1 MASYFSSITTS
12 SAISNLGTRL
22 SSLRRAIT
30 SGEESDDSD
39 NEDCSH
45 VSNALRAYYIEN
57 GRPFPPWLP
66 PDPKG
71 HAPAPARVIATTQL
85 PQGGYGQQ
93 PGAGAPAAG
102 RSGGLSDL
110 WGDSGSPQPPAAQ
123 TSSLRRGRAPP
134 SSHAQLHPPGPSGGL
149 SPRGHSPGT
158 SPMSRPLPSQRAG
171 SYQSIPSNR
180 SSMDGGPSAQERLR
194 ARLQGGR
201 SGSAQ
206 SGSRNEDGRYGSPVY
221 HDHVARKPLG
231 SPSGDRPWGPR

>member
-22 SSLRRAIT
+22 NSLRRAIT

-45 VSNALRAYYIEN
+45 VSNVLRAYYVEK

-71 HAPAPARVIATTQL
+71 HSQTPARMIATSQL
-85 PQGGYGQQ
+85 PQGGYGQS
-93 PGAGAPAAG
+93 PTATSFG

-110 WGDSGSPQPPAAQ
+110 WGDSGSSPQAPAAQ
-123 TSSLRRGRAPP
+123 TSSLRRGRAPA
-134 SSHAQLHPPGPSGGL
+134 SSGQLSVSPGSSGRL
-149 SPRGHSPGT
+149 SPRGPSPAA
-158 SPMSRPLPSQRAG
+158 SRPLPSQRAG
-171 SYQSIPSNR
+171 SFQSVPSHR
-180 SSMDGGPSAQERLR
+180 TSMDGGPSAQERLR

-206 SGSRNEDGRYGSPVY
+206 SAPLTAKNEDPRYGYNSPIS
-221 HDHVARKPLG
+221 RKPLG
-231 SPSGDRPWGPR
+231 SPSGERMWGSR